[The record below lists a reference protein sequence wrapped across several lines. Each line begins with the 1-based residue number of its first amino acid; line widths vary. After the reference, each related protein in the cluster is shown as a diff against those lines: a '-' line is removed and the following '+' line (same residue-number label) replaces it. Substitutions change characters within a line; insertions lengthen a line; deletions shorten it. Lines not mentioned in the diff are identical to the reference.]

1 MLERIID
8 RVNGGT
14 AATIGVLLIAYMWK
28 EHFAELYALAVII
41 ASMSGPKY
49 RRGDDDEMS
58 KLRRENGS
66 L

>member
-28 EHFAELYALAVII
+28 EHFAELYALAVVI
-41 ASMSGPKY
+41 ASMSGPKCK
-49 RRGDDDEMS
+49 RGEEDEMP
-58 KLRRENGS
+58 KLRGKNGS
-66 L
+66 I